1 MAVAKELCESL
12 DPGIR
17 RFAVGCRVRRS
28 KNPARTLPLHREAR
42 SKNQLRA
49 YGFVCVQPDS
59 LATFSLLSGQR
70 SQACIA
76 DGLTLLF
83 FLCRSQTCVGIKVAP
98 SRKAK
103 VALKA
108 YIARTRVSIGER
120 GRNRTFNLIVTQ
132 TEGILEHRF
141 QQQCDRDRSVNM
153 CAFGGMG
160 LQGKE
165 EPLS

>member
-83 FLCRSQTCVGIKVAP
+83 FLCRSQTCVG
-98 SRKAK
+98 STDWKAK
-103 VALKA
+103 SGSEA
-108 YIARTRVSIGER
+108 YITRTRVSIADIGER

-132 TEGILEHRF
+132 TEGIVEHRF